1 MSNEKFDKIEDV
13 SGKRL
18 LGWLEFAYDIEVN
31 GKALTPPPFKYDA
44 IRKELEKRLSP
55 PQRFVSDPI
64 VYSHRPFLKK
74 K

>member
-1 MSNEKFDKIEDV
+1 MVNEKFDKIEEV

-44 IRKELEKRLSP
+44 IRKELEKRLAP
-55 PQRFVSDPI
+55 KERFVSNPKEF
-64 VYSHRPFLKK
+64 SHRPFAKK